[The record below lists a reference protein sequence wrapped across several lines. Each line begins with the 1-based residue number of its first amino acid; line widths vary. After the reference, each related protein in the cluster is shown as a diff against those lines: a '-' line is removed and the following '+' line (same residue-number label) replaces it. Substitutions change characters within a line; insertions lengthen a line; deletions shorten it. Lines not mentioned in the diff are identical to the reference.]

1 MGDSESE
8 RCRSVKLDN
17 TGYVIF
23 VDSDRAIVFEIVGT
37 DDRVGGDVVRGR
49 GSVETGVDR
58 RRRSG
63 LAIVRAIEHDEPI
76 GLDHGSTTSAAASS
90 TTAERD

>member
-37 DDRVGGDVVRGR
+37 DDLEDDSTVRV
-49 GSVETGVDR
+49 
-58 RRRSG
+58 
-63 LAIVRAIEHDEPI
+63 DE
-76 GLDHGSTTSAAASS
+76 DHGSTTSAAASS